1 MLAPLDAPD
10 STKADPANGIAL
22 DLSIAW
28 NSIAHREFSLS
39 TDGSTSRLL
48 ASEPL
53 KVGIIVPFKGVSV
66 GDYVWYDAD
75 RDGFQSPDEDA
86 IPNVRVELLDANNN
100 VVQETTTDANG
111 YYSFQYLTRGLLTR
125 SSSTPQPTSPTRP
138 NSSSSRRRTSR
149 ATRAT
154 TR

>member
-1 MLAPLDAPD
+1 M
-10 STKADPANGIAL
+10 
-22 DLSIAW
+22 
-28 NSIAHREFSLS
+28 
-39 TDGSTSRLL
+39 L

-111 YYSFQYLTRGLLTR
+111 YYSFQYLTPGAPYTIKFYAPADLADPTKLLVFTTENKSGNTSNDPVTDNGTVPLDGTTGGDSDAIPAADGLTGSVTFL
-125 SSSTPQPTSPTRP
+125 SLIHI
-138 NSSSSRRRTSR
+138 
-149 ATRAT
+149 
-154 TR
+154 